1 MTSKRRKGFN
11 SETHVKR
18 GYRSVK
24 GGEKELVEKLGRNDL
39 CPCGSGK
46 SFQEMLPQI
55 RALSMG
61 PIATN
66 TGGNRNLSTPSLTDS
81 IMRWCLYHGSGGRTV
96 RSLIEIRA
104 NLGGR

>member
-11 SETHVKR
+11 SETNVKR

-24 GGEKELVEKLGRNDL
+24 AGEKELVEKLGRRDP

-55 RALSMG
+55 GALSTG

-66 TGGNRNLSTPSLTDS
+66 TGANEALCSQKRLS
-81 IMRWCLYHGSGGRTV
+81 
-96 RSLIEIRA
+96 
-104 NLGGR
+104 